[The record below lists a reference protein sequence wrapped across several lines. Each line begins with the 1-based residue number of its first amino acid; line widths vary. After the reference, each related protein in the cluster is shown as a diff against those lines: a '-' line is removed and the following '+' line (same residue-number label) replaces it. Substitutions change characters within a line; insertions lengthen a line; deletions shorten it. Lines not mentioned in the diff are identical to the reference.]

1 MNFSN
6 VHSLERTK
14 GIDLETK
21 AVFRYPLGPSFPRW
35 VGPETISG
43 GPSQRRLSKDEVK
56 CLKFSTSLLGVFVP
70 RIKVRPNFRLCSFC
84 VFLFKVFPGDSA
96 GQINDGTKSL
106 QTVQATGPY
115 PPPHVG
121 LSVSR
126 FISGS
131 S

>member
-43 GPSQRRLSKDEVK
+43 GPSPFQGRSEMLEIPDITFE
-56 CLKFSTSLLGVFVP
+56 GGFVP
-70 RIKVRPNFRLCSFC
+70 RIKVRPNFRLRSFC
-84 VFLFKVFPGDSA
+84 GFLFKVFPGDSA

-115 PPPHVG
+115 PPHVG

-126 FISGS
+126 FI
-131 S
+131 